1 MFFLRVCLV
10 LLIVA
15 WTLGT
20 PGLGIETRTGGD
32 VMGWVYT
39 VAYLADF
46 VALALTWRGKR
57 FAPAVA
63 GAVGA
68 AAAIIAALDLT
79 GVLLGAPPAGIV
91 ALDAAL
97 IAIGLAVVSKALL
110 IVTKRRSQHQRT

>member
-1 MFFLRVCLV
+1 MFLRVGLL

-46 VALALTWRGKR
+46 LALVLTWRGRR
-57 FAPAVA
+57 FAPALA

-68 AAAIIAALDLT
+68 AAASIAALDLT

-91 ALDAAL
+91 ALDAVL
-97 IAIGLAVVSKALL
+97 IGIGLVLVLKAGLMRLAVA
-110 IVTKRRSQHQRT
+110 

>member
-1 MFFLRVCLV
+1 MSFLRVGLA

-46 VALALTWRGKR
+46 VALALTWRAKR
-57 FAPAVA
+57 FAPALA

-68 AAAIIAALDLT
+68 VAAIIAALDLT

-97 IAIGLAVVSKALL
+97 LGIGLALALKAGLMRL
-110 IVTKRRSQHQRT
+110 AVA

>member
-1 MFFLRVCLV
+1 MFLRVGLV

-39 VAYLADF
+39 VAYLTDF
-46 VALALTWRGKR
+46 LALALTWRGRR
-57 FAPAVA
+57 FAPALA

-68 AAAIIAALDLT
+68 AAAVIAALDLT

-91 ALDAAL
+91 ALDGAL
-97 IAIGLAVVSKALL
+97 IGIGLVLVLKARLMRL
-110 IVTKRRSQHQRT
+110 TVA